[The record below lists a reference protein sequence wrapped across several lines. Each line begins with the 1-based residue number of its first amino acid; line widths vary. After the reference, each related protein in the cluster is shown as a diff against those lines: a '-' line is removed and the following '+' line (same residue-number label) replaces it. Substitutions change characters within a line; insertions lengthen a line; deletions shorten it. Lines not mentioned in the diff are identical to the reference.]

1 MNIKEAMDLL
11 LYQGTMRQTE
21 IEGEPVTLTYEE
33 FQATKVLYGY
43 VSDLKA
49 AQRFL
54 QETELLKK

>member
-11 LYQGTMRQTE
+11 LYEGTMRK
-21 IEGEPVTLTYEE
+21 EGEPVTLNYEE

-49 AQRFL
+49 AIRCL